1 MMDSNEFFGS
11 PAEIRHRI
19 GAAGSFT
26 LNNVSGDVRVRGTDT
41 DEVVVRARW
50 DHGGGDR
57 PLPLV
62 VRRTDSSL
70 SIDTEER
77 DGWFGS
83 WKRGSIEFDVT
94 VPTGARVEIT
104 AISADIESHRLLGDQ
119 SYRTVSGDVVVD
131 GSGGQIA
138 VVSVSGDIDITAV
151 ETAEVNATTTSGD
164 IEVHAKAFDPLRL
177 KTVSGD
183 MNVRGAFTTGPQHTI
198 ESVSGDLSIEAFNG
212 LTVDTKRGL
221 DFTSKK
227 NQAPMVSGD
236 GAARL
241 RFRSLSGDVRLSG
254 AVDQTARVV
263 PDAPQPPTPPQAPAL
278 PATPASQ
285 MSNEDSLEILRALE
299 RGEIDVEEASR
310 RLGGAGTNA

>member
-1 MMDSNEFFGS
+1 MDSNEFFGS

-19 GAAGSFT
+19 GATGSFN
-26 LNNVSGDVRVRGTDT
+26 LNNVSGDVRVRGTDG

-70 SIDTEER
+70 SIETEER
-77 DGWFGS
+77 GGWLGS
-83 WKRGSIEFDVT
+83 WSRGSIEFDVT
-94 VPTGARVEIT
+94 VPSGARVEI
-104 AISADIESHRLLGDQ
+104 AAVSADIESHHLVGDQ
-119 SYRTVSGDVVVD
+119 SYRTVSGDVLVD
-131 GSGGQIA
+131 ASGGHIA
-138 VVSVSGDIDITAV
+138 AVSVSGDITITAV
-151 ETAEVNATTTSGD
+151 EMAEVNATTTSGD
-164 IEVHAKAFDPLRL
+164 IEAHAKAFDPLRL

-183 MNVRGAFTTGPQHTI
+183 MNVRGGFTAGPQHTV
-198 ESVSGDLSIEAFNG
+198 ESVSGDLSIDAFNG

-227 NQAPMVSGD
+227 NQMPIVTGD
-236 GAARL
+236 GVARL
-241 RFRSLSGDVRLSG
+241 RFRSLSGDVQLSG
-254 AVDQTARVV
+254 VHGRTTYSTPRAPSAPMAPEQPA
-263 PDAPQPPTPPQAPAL
+263 PPQPPQP
-278 PATPASQ
+278 Q